1 MWKSDAYNRGL
12 KWFTDLI
19 IINNL
24 FGFMTEGLKGKT
36 VKGVAWSAV
45 ERFST
50 LFTQVGVNII
60 LARILMPE
68 DFGMIAI
75 LAVFIQFSQA
85 FIDSGFTNA
94 LIQRKN
100 RTNVDFC
107 TVFYFNFVVAC
118 LLYVILYIS
127 APWIA
132 EFYNMPALTKVT
144 RILGINL
151 VIGAL
156 ASVHRTKLSIDLRF
170 KVQSIISFLS
180 VIVSGLISILM
191 AYNKFGIWALVFQ
204 SIISLTLQTI
214 LLYAL
219 GTHWIPS
226 LVFSVHSFKKLFAY
240 SSKILG
246 SSLISLLYR
255 NLYPLAIGKRFSAV
269 ELGYYSRADLFS
281 TMPTSSITLVL
292 SKVAFPI
299 FSTIQEDNAKLRI
312 AYSKYIVFASL
323 IVFPIMLG
331 LAALSKPLI
340 VVCMTDKWLMTVPLL
355 QILCFDCMFDHISA
369 INLNILYVKGRSDL
383 ALKLEIIKKSIAII
397 ILFVAL
403 PFGIL
408 AICWGRLFYSLIA
421 IFLNTYYTRRLI
433 GLPLLKQINDFMP
446 YLLCSIVMAI
456 TVWLSTYWISSM
468 ILQIVIGMSLGIALY
483 VLLILIFQRLI
494 FMEFCDIIK
503 SYFSFQHSRI

>member
-1 MWKSDAYNRGL
+1 
-12 KWFTDLI
+12 
-19 IINNL
+19 
-24 FGFMTEGLKGKT
+24 MTESLKRKT

-50 LFTQVGVNII
+50 LFVQLIVNII

-75 LAVFIQFSQA
+75 LTAFIQFSQA

-94 LIQRKN
+94 LIQRKD

-107 TVFYFNFVVAC
+107 TVFYFNLVVAC
-118 LLYVILYIS
+118 LLYVILYIA

-132 EFYNMPALTKVT
+132 EFYNMPLLTMVT

-151 VIGAL
+151 VLGAL
-156 ASVHRTKLSIDLRF
+156 ASVHRTKLSINLRF
-170 KVQSIISFLS
+170 KVQSIISFLA
-180 VIVSGLISILM
+180 VIISGVISILM
-191 AYNKFGIWALVFQ
+191 AYNGFGIWALVFQ

-214 LLYAL
+214 LLYIL

-226 LVFSVHSFKKLFAY
+226 LIFSIHSFKKLFAY

-255 NLYPLAIGKRFSAV
+255 NLYPIVIGKKFSAV

-281 TMPTSSITLVL
+281 TMPTSSITLIL

-299 FSTIQEDNAKLRI
+299 FSTIQDDNAKLRV
-312 AYSKYIVFASL
+312 AYSKYIVYASL
-323 IVFPIMLG
+323 IVFPVMLG

-340 VVCMTDKWLMTVPLL
+340 VVCMTDKWLMAVPLL

-383 ALKLEIIKKSIAII
+383 ALKLEIIKKTIAIG
-397 ILFVAL
+397 ILFASL
-403 PFGIL
+403 PFGIF

-421 IFLNTYYTRRLI
+421 ILLNTYYTRRLI

-446 YLLCSIVMAI
+446 YLFCGVVMAI
-456 TVWLSTYWISSM
+456 TVWFSTYWISSM
-468 ILQIVIGMSLGIALY
+468 VLQIIIGMIIGVALY
-483 VLLILIFQRLI
+483 ILLIFIFRRLI
-494 FMEFCDIIK
+494 FMEFCDIFK
-503 SYFSFQHSRI
+503 GHLSLHHSSI

>member
-1 MWKSDAYNRGL
+1 MAESL
-12 KWFTDLI
+12 KR
-19 IINNL
+19 
-24 FGFMTEGLKGKT
+24 KT
-36 VKGVAWSAV
+36 VRGVAWSAV

-50 LFTQVGVNII
+50 LFVQLIVNII
-60 LARILMPE
+60 LSRILMPE
-68 DFGMIAI
+68 DFGMIAM
-75 LAVFIQFSQA
+75 LTVFIQFSQA

-94 LIQRKN
+94 LIQRKD

-107 TVFYFNFVVAC
+107 TVFYFNFVIAC
-118 LLYVILYIS
+118 ILYVILYIS

-132 EFYNMPALTKVT
+132 EFYNMPPLTKIA

-151 VIGAL
+151 VVGAL

-170 KVQSIISFLS
+170 KVQSIISFLA
-180 VIVSGLISILM
+180 VIISGVISILM
-191 AYNKFGIWALVFQ
+191 AYNGFGIWALVFQ

-214 LLYAL
+214 LLFIL

-226 LVFSVHSFKKLFAY
+226 LVFSIYSFKKLFAY

-255 NLYPLAIGKRFSAV
+255 NLYPIVIGKKFSAV

-281 TMPTSSITLVL
+281 TMPTSSITLIL

-299 FSTIQEDNAKLRI
+299 FSTIQDDNAKLRV

-331 LAALSKPLI
+331 LATLSKPLI
-340 VVCMTDKWLMTVPLL
+340 VVCMTDKWLMAVPLL

-383 ALKLEIIKKSIAII
+383 ALKLEIIKKTIAIG
-397 ILFVAL
+397 ILFASL
-403 PFGIL
+403 PFGIF
-408 AICWGRLFYSLIA
+408 AICWGRLFYSLMA
-421 IFLNTYYTRRLI
+421 ILLNTYYTRKLI

-446 YLLCSIVMAI
+446 YLLCGVVMAVA
-456 TVWLSTYWISSM
+456 VWLSTYWISSM
-468 ILQIVIGMSLGIALY
+468 VLQIVIGIIIGGTLY
-483 VLLILIFQRLI
+483 TLLIFIFRRLI
-494 FMEFCDIIK
+494 FIEFCDIIK
-503 SYFSFQHSRI
+503 GNFTLHHSSI

>member
-1 MWKSDAYNRGL
+1 MAESL
-12 KWFTDLI
+12 KR
-19 IINNL
+19 
-24 FGFMTEGLKGKT
+24 KT
-36 VKGVAWSAV
+36 VRGVAWSAV

-50 LFTQVGVNII
+50 LFGQLIVNIV

-68 DFGMIAI
+68 DFGMIAM
-75 LAVFIQFSQA
+75 LTVFIQFSQA

-94 LIQRKN
+94 LIQRKD

-118 LLYVILYIS
+118 ILYVILYIS

-132 EFYNMPALTKVT
+132 EFYNMPPLTKIA

-151 VIGAL
+151 VVGAL

-170 KVQSIISFLS
+170 KVQSIISFLA
-180 VIVSGLISILM
+180 VIISGVISILM
-191 AYNKFGIWALVFQ
+191 AYNGFGIWALVFQ

-214 LLYAL
+214 LLFIL

-226 LVFSVHSFKKLFAY
+226 LVFSVYSFKKLFAY

-255 NLYPLAIGKRFSAV
+255 NLYPIVIGKKFSAV

-281 TMPTSSITLVL
+281 TMPTSSITLIL

-299 FSTIQEDNAKLRI
+299 FSTIQDDNAKLRV
-312 AYSKYIVFASL
+312 AYSKYIVYASL

-340 VVCMTDKWLMTVPLL
+340 VVCMTDKWLMAVPLL

-383 ALKLEIIKKSIAII
+383 ALKLEIIKKTIAIA
-397 ILFVAL
+397 ILFASL
-403 PFGIL
+403 PFGIF

-421 IFLNTYYTRRLI
+421 ILLNTYYTRRLI

-446 YLLCSIVMAI
+446 YLLCGVVMAI
-456 TVWLSTYWISSM
+456 AVWLLTYWISSM
-468 ILQIVIGMSLGIALY
+468 VLQIVIGIIIGGILY
-483 VLLILIFQRLI
+483 TLLIFIFRRLI

-503 SYFSFQHSRI
+503 GNFALHHSSI